1 LKPAGRRISSGCS
14 TYSGLLLE
22 HIQHPNPPTQK
33 ATMAMITMYQIW
45 ARPQPTD
52 TETRWIKI
60 GQIATGYTFIK
71 ACDVAA
77 RHDNSFPEDKIAI
90 LPVENVPRA
99 KPHEPPW

>member
-1 LKPAGRRISSGCS
+1 
-14 TYSGLLLE
+14 
-22 HIQHPNPPTQK
+22 
-33 ATMAMITMYQIW
+33 MAMITMYQIW

-60 GQIATGYTFIK
+60 GQIATGYTFRK

-99 KPHEPPW
+99 KPHEPPWCSSPWWPAPPRKGWCAGNRNA